1 MLQKY
6 IEIRNKFSLLE
17 KDLQDPKVIADQ
29 KKLKTAAQEYD
40 DLKVVVGKVNELE
53 KLESDLKS
61 NEEII
66 IANEDTDFVEMA
78 QLDLEEIK
86 IKKEKLEEELS
97 EMTREVDPMDKKNVI
112 VEIRAGAGGDEAA
125 LFAGVLIRMYM
136 KYADHKGW
144 KTNLIDS
151 NQIGIGGF
159 KEVIFSIEGKN
170 VYKEMKYEMG
180 VHRVQRIP
188 ETEKSGRIHT
198 STASV
203 VVMPEVEEKEFE
215 IKDSDLRID
224 TYCAGG
230 NGGQSVNTTYSAV
243 RIVHLPTGTIVQC
256 QDEKSQQQNRIKAMG
271 VLRARL
277 YEVERLKREAE
288 ASAKRKSQIG
298 TGDRSEKIRTYNYPQ
313 DRITDHRIKESWN
326 NIAKILDGNLEE
338 IIEKMRLADYAEQ
351 DQ

>member
-6 IEIRNKFSLLE
+6 TDLKTKYDKLE
-17 KDLQDPKVIADQ
+17 QDLQDPAIIANQ
-29 KKLKTAAQEYD
+29 NKLKATAQEYD
-40 DLKVVVGKVNELE
+40 DLKSTVAKIIELE
-53 KLESDLKS
+53 KLENNIKA
-61 NEEII
+61 NKEII
-66 IANEDTDFVEMA
+66 VANEDADFVEMA
-78 QLDLEEIK
+78 TLDLEEIK
-86 IKKEKLEEELS
+86 IKKLQLEEELA
-97 EMTREVDPMDKKNVI
+97 EITREVDPMDKKNVI

-125 LFAGVLIRMYM
+125 LFAGVLMHMYM
-136 KYADHKGW
+136 KYADSKGW
-144 KTNLIDS
+144 KTTLIDS

-198 STASV
+198 STSSV

-224 TYCAGG
+224 TFCAGG

-243 RIVHLPTGTIVQC
+243 RIIHLPTGTIVQC
-256 QDEKSQQQNRIKAMG
+256 QDEKSQIQNRIKAMD

-277 YEVERLKREAE
+277 YEVERERREAE

-313 DRITDHRIKESWN
+313 DGITDHRIKESWN
-326 NIAKILDGNLEE
+326 NITKILDGDLSE
-338 IIEKMRLADYAEQ
+338 IMEKMRTADYAEL
-351 DQ
+351 DS

>member
-6 IEIRNKFSLLE
+6 TDLKTKYDKLE
-17 KDLQDPKVIADQ
+17 QDLQNPAIIADQ
-29 KKLKTAAQEYD
+29 NKLRNAAQEYD
-40 DLKVVVGKVNELE
+40 ELKIVVGKVNELE

-170 VYKEMKYEMG
+170 VYKEMKY
-180 VHRVQRIP
+180 
-188 ETEKSGRIHT
+188 
-198 STASV
+198 
-203 VVMPEVEEKEFE
+203 
-215 IKDSDLRID
+215 
-224 TYCAGG
+224 
-230 NGGQSVNTTYSAV
+230 
-243 RIVHLPTGTIVQC
+243 
-256 QDEKSQQQNRIKAMG
+256 
-271 VLRARL
+271 
-277 YEVERLKREAE
+277 
-288 ASAKRKSQIG
+288 
-298 TGDRSEKIRTYNYPQ
+298 
-313 DRITDHRIKESWN
+313 
-326 NIAKILDGNLEE
+326 
-338 IIEKMRLADYAEQ
+338 
-351 DQ
+351 

>member
-6 IEIRNKFSLLE
+6 IDLKNKYNKLE
-17 KDLQDPKVIADQ
+17 QDLQNPVIIADQ
-29 KKLKTAAQEYD
+29 NKLKTAAQEYD
-40 DLKVVVGKVNELE
+40 DLKVIAEKVKELE
-53 KLESDLKS
+53 KIESNLKD

-66 IANEDTDFVEMA
+66 LAGEDADLVEMA
-78 QLDLEEIK
+78 KLDLEETK

-97 EMTREVDPMDKKNVI
+97 EMTRETDPMDKKNVI

-125 LFAGVLIRMYM
+125 LFAGVLMRMYM
-136 KYADHKGW
+136 KYADSKGW
-144 KTNLIDS
+144 KTTLIDS

-159 KEVIFSIEGKN
+159 KEVIFSISGKN
-170 VYKEMKYEMG
+170 VYKEMKYE
-180 VHRVQRIP
+180 
-188 ETEKSGRIHT
+188 
-198 STASV
+198 
-203 VVMPEVEEKEFE
+203 
-215 IKDSDLRID
+215 
-224 TYCAGG
+224 
-230 NGGQSVNTTYSAV
+230 
-243 RIVHLPTGTIVQC
+243 
-256 QDEKSQQQNRIKAMG
+256 MG

-326 NIAKILDGNLEE
+326 NIAKILDGNIEE

-351 DQ
+351 DN